1 MERELLIELGLEEL
15 PASWLPVLTQH
26 LSDTLRKAL
35 QDHQLVNTESI
46 EVHGTPRRLAAC
58 VPALTDRQ
66 EDRDETLTG
75 PPVSAA
81 RGADGTPTP
90 AALGFAKKNGV
101 DFSALIEVDTPKGR
115 YLAFEKKTRGRATVD
130 VLPDVLTQV
139 LRTLPFPKQMH
150 WDAEL
155 GDGKGELL
163 FGRPIRWLLFLYGG
177 RVVPFTIHRTQLAA
191 SVRVQDVA
199 SGAVTYGHRV
209 LANSGRAGR
218 AIKVRG
224 FDEYKKKLAE
234 HFVFLSRIERKDRIV
249 RELDG
254 QARKLGGRI
263 LLHQSAQAEALLEE
277 VPDLVE
283 YPGVVAG
290 AFPVDFLTLPPEV
303 LTTTLIHH
311 QHYFPVVG
319 PEGRLLPAFLAVTN
333 TQGTD
338 TRGISVNA
346 GRVVSARLRDARFFW
361 DADRAV
367 GLDARLPRLETLVF
381 HKKLGS
387 YKAKADR
394 IAALARWIATDVFAQ
409 PDDIAAQAE
418 QAGRL
423 CKADLA
429 TDMVREFTELQ
440 GVMGGVY
447 ARESGAHEAIWKAIY
462 HHYQPISVESTGAPS
477 VSALGGARVTW
488 AAVSLAD
495 KLDTIAGL
503 FHAGERPT
511 GSRDPFGLRRA
522 AHGVLRVLL
531 DLEALTGLTVR
542 PTLDGL
548 IKRAVK
554 GFAEPDEAA
563 SVHVMSEAAWNDL
576 TAFLRERLEYALV
589 ARGAD
594 RRNVRAVLASG
605 AGRPVRD
612 LEANVSALPDVASTD
627 AFRQLAT
634 LFKRV
639 RNIAR
644 DSSAPAGDAERGA
657 PAGAQRERAPAGAV
671 RRQDPEAP
679 SGDNTTV
686 DLRAV
691 LIEPAELALL
701 AELDARSAVIAQ
713 AVATGTGYREAYQEA
728 ARFEPAVA
736 RFFTDVFVM
745 AEDPALRQARLLL
758 MKRLEHVI
766 LQLGDIS
773 EIVAAE

>member
-1 MERELLIELGLEEL
+1 VERELLIELGLEEL
-15 PASWLPVLTQH
+15 PASWLPGLTQH
-26 LSDTLRKAL
+26 LSETLRKAL
-35 QDHQLVNTESI
+35 QDHQLVNTEAI
-46 EVHGTPRRLAAC
+46 EVHGTPRRLAVC

-66 EDRDETLTG
+66 EDRDETVTG
-75 PPVSAA
+75 PPVTAA
-81 RGADGTPTP
+81 RGADGAPTP

-101 DFSALIEVDTPKGR
+101 EFSALIEVDTPKGR
-115 YLAFEKKTRGRATVD
+115 YLAFDKKTRGRATVD

-155 GDGKGELL
+155 GDGRGELL

-209 LANSGRAGR
+209 LASSGRAGR

-249 RELDG
+249 RDLDG

-290 AFPVDFLTLPPEV
+290 AFAPDFLTLPPEV

-333 TQGTD
+333 TQGND

-346 GRVVSARLRDARFFW
+346 ERVVTARLRDARFFW

-367 GLDARLPRLETLVF
+367 GLEARLPRLETLTF

-387 YKAKADR
+387 YREKAERVAM
-394 IAALARWIATDVFAQ
+394 IARWITTDVFAQ
-409 PDDIAAQAE
+409 SDEVAAQAE

-447 ARESGAHEAIWKAIY
+447 AREAGAHEAIWKAIY
-462 HHYQPISVESTGAPS
+462 HHYQPVSVEPTGAPS

-522 AHGVLRVLL
+522 AHGVLRILL
-531 DLEALTGLTVR
+531 DLESLTGLSMR
-542 PTLDGL
+542 PSLDSL
-548 IKRAVK
+548 IRQAIR
-554 GFAEPDEAA
+554 GYRTDATTG
-563 SVHVMSEAAWNDL
+563 HVLSEDAWLALN
-576 TAFLRERLEYALV
+576 AFLRERVEYVLG
-589 ARGAD
+589 ARGAG
-594 RRNVRAVLASG
+594 RQHVRAVLASG
-605 AGRPVRD
+605 LERPVRD
-612 LEANVSALPDVASTD
+612 LEANVQALPEVAS
-627 AFRQLAT
+627 AESFRQLAT

-644 DSSAPAGDAERGA
+644 DGSASAGDAERGA

-671 RRQDPEAP
+671 RRQDPHAP
-679 SGDNTTV
+679 SGD
-686 DLRAV
+686 DSSAALRAV

-701 AELDARSAVIAQ
+701 DELDARSAVITH

-728 ARFEPAVA
+728 AKFEPAVA

-745 AEDPALRQARLLL
+745 ADDPALRQARLQL
-758 MKRLEHVI
+758 MKRLEQLI